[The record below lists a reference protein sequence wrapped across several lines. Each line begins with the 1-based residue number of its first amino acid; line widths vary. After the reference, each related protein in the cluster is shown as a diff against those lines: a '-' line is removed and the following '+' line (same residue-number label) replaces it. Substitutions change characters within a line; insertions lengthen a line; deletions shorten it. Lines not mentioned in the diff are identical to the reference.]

1 MKQFHA
7 FVIKEFYHILRD
19 TRSLVILLG
28 LPVVLVIL
36 FGFAISNEIEDAR
49 ISILDTER
57 DEMSRQLTQKLLA
70 SGYFTLSHYLD
81 SYEEIEDRFQ
91 RGETKLVIVY
101 PPDMGRRFGRDKQT
115 VIQLIADGSDPNT
128 ATTLINYASAV
139 IEDFQREQQ
148 PTESYPLQIAPQLKM
163 LYNPALES
171 VFMFVPGVMTVI
183 LMLVSAMMTSIAITR
198 EKELGTMEV
207 LLVSPLRPSLIV
219 VGKVIPY
226 ILLAVINTLVI
237 LLLGTLVFGMPIEG
251 SLVLLG
257 LECLLFVITSL
268 ALGILISTRTESQQV
283 AMMIS
288 LIALMLPT
296 ILLSGFIFPIE
307 SMPWPLQWLSN
318 IVPAKWFI
326 IIIKNIMLKGVGV
339 AFVWKESLVLLL
351 MAMLLIG
358 ASIRNFKIRLA

>member
-1 MKQFHA
+1 MKQFQA
-7 FVIKEFYHILRD
+7 FIIKEFYHILRD
-19 TRSLVILLG
+19 TRSLIILLG

-36 FGFAISNEIEDAR
+36 FGFAISNEIKDAR
-49 ISILDTER
+49 IAILDPSR
-57 DEMSRQLTQKLLA
+57 DELSRQLTQKLLA
-70 SGYFTLSHYLD
+70 SGHFTLSAYLD
-81 SYEEIEDRFQ
+81 DYEAIEDRFQ
-91 RGETKLVIVY
+91 QGDTKLVVVY
-101 PPDMGRRFGRDKQT
+101 PPDMAQRYGRDREAK
-115 VIQLIADGSDPNT
+115 IQLVADGSDPNT
-128 ATTLINYASAV
+128 ATTLINYASAIIV
-139 IEDFQREQQ
+139 DFQREQQ
-148 PTESYPLQIAPQLKM
+148 PFGTAPLQIVPQLKM

-171 VFMFVPGVMTVI
+171 VYMFVPGVMTVI

-207 LLVSPLRPSLIV
+207 LLASPLRPSLIV

-226 ILLAVINTLVI
+226 VLLAVVNTLVI
-237 LLLGTLVFGMPIEG
+237 LLLGTFVFGVPVEG
-251 SLVLLG
+251 SLLLLG

-326 IIIKNIMLKGVGV
+326 IIIKNIMLKGVGIP
-339 AFVWKESLVLLL
+339 FVWKESFILLL
-351 MAMLLIG
+351 MSALLIA